1 MTVPLWP
8 ADCGGTVRV
17 LQKEWGVVMTIKEL
31 IRKSELAMDQQS
43 QNVVNV
49 GNRPHYPMFILYND
63 DFSTE
68 ELEIFAAKLE
78 RIWPQTLE
86 QLVQYIYILDAPEQ
100 VSFCSI
106 PDRERVSV
114 EEVTS
119 ALDRAKMA
127 RETFSSMR
135 QWCLYNIINT
145 RSFTSV
151 DQFIAHY
158 QAQDCFRKIVV
169 DAAMSML
176 IVLLDD
182 SSLRRSV
189 AGKIRAYLAEHS
201 QYNSTI
207 VIATR
212 NRNNEMYPIEE
223 LYRIAADILLI
234 SNNDT
239 SSLKDDTEYKKQTST
254 LYNGGTYT
262 ISYILTERPSQKIA
276 IQIQAALLKHM
287 KEQINVPLHT
297 DLNYWNKG
305 FSFENFKNPI
315 CEEFI
320 SDQRLYVDTEIFEY
334 LPLKREALEERGDI
348 ASLPYSKVK
357 RYTFGDAFDALV
369 AAYSKKHLDDVANIS
384 RCVEKFRVDTLSRFS
399 AVALR
404 QLTDEMIGQIIGQ
417 LYAGS
422 ADENEPLPQYF
433 EKQLYIYLRKEL
445 IYPRFAQV
453 LRELRDCSPNTLRD
467 VARIEQDYQKIIPAD
482 LFEDIGT
489 MYENAAVNYLR
500 GDSGQRQMAR
510 ILSAGNGYDE
520 ILEQM
525 LACFTDMIQHNKEL
539 FSLPFI
545 EEWGRRLDLTGNRI
559 YHEISTAL
567 TSEVDDVIR
576 LYGYYPL
583 DKRMKVYMLHST
595 DAAGKNPTQLYTSLQ
610 ETFAGDDTVQYFNT
624 GYDDALEAITFVAC
638 EGKNLLLF

>member
-1 MTVPLWP
+1 
-8 ADCGGTVRV
+8 
-17 LQKEWGVVMTIKEL
+17 
-31 IRKSELAMDQQS
+31 MDQQS

-63 DFSTE
+63 DFSGE
-68 ELEIFAAKLE
+68 DLEVFSSKLE
-78 RIWPQTLE
+78 RIWPQTLDR
-86 QLVQYIYILDAPEQ
+86 LVQCTYTAEVSGE
-100 VSFCSI
+100 VSFF
-106 PDRERVSV
+106 SV
-114 EEVTS
+114 PGRQQISAEEVTG

-127 RETFSSMR
+127 RDIFGSMR

-158 QAQDCFRKIVV
+158 QAQKRFREIMV

-182 SSLRRSV
+182 SALRRSV
-189 AGKIRAYLAEHS
+189 AGEIRAYLAEQS
-201 QYNSTI
+201 QYQSTI
-207 VIATR
+207 VITTR
-212 NRNNEMYPIEE
+212 NRNNEMYTMEE
-223 LYRIAADILLI
+223 LYRVAADILLI
-234 SNNDT
+234 SNNDAFT
-239 SSLKDDTEYKKQTST
+239 TADDLDYKKRVST

-262 ISYILTERPSQKIA
+262 VSYILTERPSRKIA
-276 IQIQAALLKHM
+276 IQIQGVLLRRM
-287 KEQINVPLHT
+287 AEQINTPIHT

-305 FSFENFKNPI
+305 FAFENFKSPI
-315 CEEFI
+315 CERFI
-320 SDQRLYVDTEIFEY
+320 SDQHLHIDMGVFEH
-334 LPLKREALEERGDI
+334 LPLRREMLGERGSL

-357 RYTFGDAFDALV
+357 RYTFADAFDGLV
-369 AAYSKKHLDDVANIS
+369 KSYCGQYYNGSIDIS
-384 RCVEKFRVDTLSRFS
+384 RCAAEFREDTVNRFP

-404 QLTDEMIGQIIGQ
+404 QLTDEMIEKIIGQ

-422 ADENEPLPQYF
+422 ADESEPLLQYF
-433 EKQLYIYLRKEL
+433 EKQLYIHLRREL
-445 IYPRFAQV
+445 IYPRFVQV
-453 LRELRDCSPNTLRD
+453 LRELRELSANTLKS
-467 VARIEQDYQKIIPAD
+467 VAQIQQDYQKVVPAD
-482 LFEDIGT
+482 LFDDIGT
-489 MYENAAVNYLR
+489 MYENAADNYLH
-500 GDSGQRQMAR
+500 GNSGQRQLAKV
-510 ILSAGNGYDE
+510 LTAENGYDK

-525 LACFTDMIQHNKEL
+525 LACFTDMVQHNEAL

-545 EEWGRRLDLTGNRI
+545 EEWGRRLDLTGDRI

-567 TSEVDDVIR
+567 TSGVDDVIR

-595 DAAGKNPTQLYTSLQ
+595 DAAGKRPTQLYSSLQ

-638 EGKNLLLF
+638 KGKNLLLF